1 METAT
6 TMAIIMTTAIISA
19 STSIAVIASSGL
31 RGIAR
36 NPEAGSDIQTN
47 LILSLA
53 FAEAIAIYG
62 LVVTLVLK
70 FA

>member
-1 METAT
+1 MGTEL
-6 TMAIIMTTAIISA
+6 TMAIIMATAMVSA
-19 STSIAVIASSGL
+19 SASIATIASAGL
-31 RGIAR
+31 KGVAR
-36 NPEAGSDIQTN
+36 NPEAASDIQTN